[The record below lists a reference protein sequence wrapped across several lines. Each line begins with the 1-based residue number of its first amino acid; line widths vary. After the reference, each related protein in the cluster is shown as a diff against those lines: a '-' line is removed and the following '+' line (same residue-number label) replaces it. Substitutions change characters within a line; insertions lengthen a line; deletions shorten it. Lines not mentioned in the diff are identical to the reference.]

1 MPKAYSHKMNIKKVI
16 PILEWLPNYN
26 ISFFKG
32 DLVAGITVGIIL
44 IPQGIAYAL
53 IAGLPPIY
61 GLYCALVPQVMY
73 TIFGSS
79 RQVAIGPVA
88 MDSLIVATGVSTL
101 ALAGSES
108 YISIAILLALMVGA
122 IQFILGVFSLGFI
135 VNFLSKPVITG
146 FTSAV
151 ALIIGLNQFRNLLG
165 VDFIQ
170 SDQIQYVIED
180 IWLQI
185 ASFNHHTTIIGLFSV
200 LIIIIFRKINK
211 KIPNALIVVVIGIL
225 IMKYFGNSL
234 SDVSIV
240 KDIPSGLPLFGIPD
254 FDVDQ
259 IKELFPIA
267 LTLVMVGYLETISI
281 GKSLEAK
288 QDEYRIRP
296 NQELIALGL
305 SNMVGSLFKAYPST
319 SSFSRSAINQESG
332 AKTGM
337 AALISVVM
345 VMVTLLFLTPL
356 FYHLPKTVLAAII
369 IVAVFNLINIK
380 EGHFLWKA
388 NKLDFWLMIST
399 FLATLLLGI
408 EFGIV
413 VGVGLSLIVLIFRTS
428 RPYIAELGKVPDS
441 NFYRNK
447 NRFEEV
453 ILEDDILVFR
463 FDAQLFYANAN
474 YFRDN
479 LDEMASKKG
488 KALKLIVL
496 DAESINRVDSTGLE
510 MLKERI
516 KFYKKKDVVF
526 YFAGVKGPV
535 RDDLFRSGV
544 LQIIDINH
552 FFMRVNQAVKYYKTG
567 DRKHQEKYAKY
578 IHQAYK

>member
-1 MPKAYSHKMNIKKVI
+1 MNIKKII

-26 ISFFKG
+26 ISLFKG
-32 DLVAGITVGIIL
+32 DLVAGLTLGIIL

-73 TIFGSS
+73 AVFGSS
-79 RQVAIGPVA
+79 RQVSIGPVA
-88 MDSLIVATGVSTL
+88 MDSLIVATGVSAL
-101 ALAGSES
+101 ALTGSES
-108 YISIAILLALMVGA
+108 YISIAILLALLVGA
-122 IQFILGVFSLGFI
+122 IQFILGIFSLGFI

-146 FTSAV
+146 FTSSV
-151 ALIIGLNQFRNLLG
+151 ALIIGFNQFRNLLG

-170 SDQIQYVIED
+170 SDQIQFIIED
-180 IWLQI
+180 IWFQI
-185 ASFNHHTTIIGLFSV
+185 ANYNKHTTIIGLICV
-200 LIIIIFRKINK
+200 AVIVTFRRVNK
-211 KIPNALIVVVIGIL
+211 KIPNALIVIILGIL
-225 IMKYFGNSL
+225 IMKFFSKSFN
-234 SDVSIV
+234 DVSII
-240 KDIPSGLPLFGIPD
+240 KDIPSGLPVFGIPE
-254 FDVDQ
+254 FDLVQ
-259 IKELFPIA
+259 IRELLPIA
-267 LTLVMVGYLETISI
+267 FTLVMVGYLETISI

-296 NQELIALGL
+296 NQELIALGI

-319 SSFSRSAINQESG
+319 SSFSRFAINQESG

-337 AALISVVM
+337 ASLISVVM
-345 VMVTLLFLTPL
+345 VIITLLFLTPL

-369 IVAVFNLINIK
+369 IVAVFGLINFK
-380 EGHFLWKA
+380 EAMFLWKT
-388 NKLDFWLMIST
+388 NNLDFWLMMAT
-399 FLATLLLGI
+399 FLATLLMGI
-408 EFGIV
+408 EYGII
-413 VGVGLSLIVLIFRTS
+413 VGVSLSLVILIFRTS
-428 RPYIAELGKVPDS
+428 RPYVTELGKVPNS
-441 NFYRNK
+441 NFYKNK

-453 ILEDDILVFR
+453 IIKKDILVFR
-463 FDAQLFYANAN
+463 FDAQLFYANSN

-479 LDEMASKKG
+479 LEEMVDNKG

-516 KFYKKKDVVF
+516 KFYKKKDIKF

-535 RDDLFRSGV
+535 RDDLFKSGI
-544 LQIIDINH
+544 LEIIDINH
-552 FFMRVNQAVKYYKTG
+552 FFMRSNQAVKFYKTG

-578 IHQAYK
+578 IHHVYK

>member
-1 MPKAYSHKMNIKKVI
+1 MNIKKII

-26 ISFFKG
+26 KSLFKG

-61 GLYCALVPQVMY
+61 GLYCALVPQIMY
-73 TIFGSS
+73 AIFGSS

-101 ALAGSES
+101 ALAGSDS
-108 YISIAILLALMVGA
+108 YISIAILLALMVGT
-122 IQFILGVFSLGFI
+122 IQFIMGVFSLGFI

-151 ALIIGLNQFRNLLG
+151 ALIIGFNQFRNLLG

-170 SDQIQYVIED
+170 SDQIQYLLED

-185 ASFNHHTTIIGLFSV
+185 SDYNYHTAVIGLISV
-200 LIIIIFRKINK
+200 FIIITFRKINK
-211 KIPNALIVVVIGIL
+211 KIPNALIVVIIGIVT
-225 IMKYFGNSL
+225 MKYFGKTFT
-234 SDVSIV
+234 DVSIV
-240 KDIPSGLPLFGIPD
+240 KDIPSGLPFFSIPEFD
-254 FDVDQ
+254 FNQ
-259 IKELFPIA
+259 IKELLPIA

-305 SNMVGSLFKAYPST
+305 ANMVGSLFKAYPST

-345 VMVTLLFLTPL
+345 VVLTLLFLTPL

-369 IVAVFNLINIK
+369 IVAVFGLVNIK
-380 EGHFLWKA
+380 EAVFLWKA
-388 NKLDFWLMIST
+388 NHLDFWLMLAT

-408 EFGIV
+408 EYGII
-413 VGVGLSLIVLIFRTS
+413 VGVGLSLIILIFRTS
-428 RPYIAELGKVPDS
+428 RPYVAELGKVPKS

-453 ILEDDILVFR
+453 IIEKDILIFR

-474 YFRDN
+474 YFRDK
-479 LDEMASKKG
+479 LDEMTDKKG
-488 KALKLIVL
+488 NELKLIVL
-496 DAESINRVDSTGLE
+496 DAESINRVDSTGVE

-516 KFYKKKDVVF
+516 KFCKKKGITF

-535 RDDLFRSGV
+535 RDDLFRSGI

-552 FFMRVNQAVKYYKTG
+552 FFMRANDAVKFYKTG
-567 DRKHQEKYAKY
+567 DRTHQEKYAKY
-578 IHQAYK
+578 IHQSYD

>member
-1 MPKAYSHKMNIKKVI
+1 MNIKKII

-26 ISFFKG
+26 TSLFKG

-61 GLYCALVPQVMY
+61 GLYCALVPQIMY
-73 TIFGSS
+73 AVFGSS

-101 ALAGSES
+101 ALAGSDS
-108 YISIAILLALMVGA
+108 YIAIAIILAMMVGT
-122 IQFILGVFSLGFI
+122 IQFVMGVFSLGFI

-151 ALIIGLNQFRNLLG
+151 ALIIGVNQFRNLLG

-170 SDQIQYVIED
+170 SDQIQYVLED

-185 ASFNHHTTIIGLFSV
+185 SDFNYHTTVIGMIS
-200 LIIIIFRKINK
+200 ITIIIFFRRINK
-211 KIPNALIVVVIGIL
+211 KIPNALIVVIIGIV
-225 IMKYFGNSL
+225 IMKYFGKSFG
-234 SDVSIV
+234 DVDIV
-240 KDIPSGLPLFGIPD
+240 KDIPSGLPTFGIPE
-254 FDVDQ
+254 FDIDLF
-259 IKELFPIA
+259 KELLPIA

-305 SNMVGSLFKAYPST
+305 ANMVGSLFKAYPST

-337 AALISVVM
+337 AALVSVVM
-345 VMVTLLFLTPL
+345 VVFTLLFLTPL

-369 IVAVFNLINIK
+369 IVAVFGLVNFK
-380 EGHFLWKA
+380 EARFLWKA
-388 NKLDFWLMIST
+388 NKLDFWLM
-399 FLATLLLGI
+399 LATFIATLIFGI
-408 EFGIV
+408 EYGII

-428 RPYIAELGKVPDS
+428 RPYVAELGKVPNS

-447 NRFEEV
+447 SRFEEV
-453 ILEDDILVFR
+453 IIENDILIFR
-463 FDAQLFYANAN
+463 FDAQLFYANSG
-474 YFRDN
+474 YFRDK

-488 KALKLIVL
+488 NQLKLIVL

-510 MLKERI
+510 ILKERI
-516 KFYKKKDVVF
+516 KYYKKRGVTF

-535 RDDLFRSGV
+535 RDDLFKCGV
-544 LQIIDINH
+544 LSIIDINH
-552 FFMRVNQAVKYYKTG
+552 FFMRANDAVKFYKTG
-567 DRKHQEKYAKY
+567 DREEQEKYAKY
-578 IHQAYK
+578 IHQAYH

>member
-1 MPKAYSHKMNIKKVI
+1 MNIKKVI

-26 ISFFKG
+26 KSLFKG

-61 GLYCALVPQVMY
+61 GLYCALMPQVMY
-73 TIFGSS
+73 AIFGSS

-108 YISIAILLALMVGA
+108 YIAIAILLALMVGV
-122 IQFILGVFSLGFI
+122 IQFILGIFSLGFI

-151 ALIIGLNQFRNLLG
+151 ALIIGVNQFRNLLG

-170 SDQIQYVIED
+170 SDQIQYLLMD

-185 ASFNHHTTIIGLFSV
+185 STFNFHTTAIGLVSV
-200 LIIIIFRKINK
+200 FIIIFFRKINK
-211 KIPNALIVVVIGIL
+211 KIPNALIVVVLGIL
-225 IMKYFGNSL
+225 IMKYFGKNL
-234 SDVSIV
+234 SDVAVV
-240 KDIPSGLPLFGIPD
+240 KNIPSGLPSFSFPV
-254 FDVDQ
+254 FDLDQ
-259 IKELFPIA
+259 IRELLPIA

-288 QDEYRIRP
+288 QDEYRVRP

-305 SNMVGSLFKAYPST
+305 SNIFGSFFKAYPST
-319 SSFSRSAINQESG
+319 SSFSRSAINAESG
-332 AKTGM
+332 GKTGM
-337 AALISVVM
+337 SALISVAM
-345 VMVTLLFLTPL
+345 VIFTLLFLTPL

-369 IVAVFNLINIK
+369 IVAVFGLINFK
-380 EGHFLWKA
+380 EATFLWKA
-388 NKLDFWLMIST
+388 NNLDFWLLIATFVST
-399 FLATLLLGI
+399 LIFGI
-408 EFGIV
+408 EYGII
-413 VGVGLSLIVLIFRTS
+413 VGVGLSLIILIFRTS
-428 RPYIAELGKVPDS
+428 RPYVTELGKVPNS

-453 ILEDDILVFR
+453 ILEDDILVLR
-463 FDAQLFYANAN
+463 FDAQLFYANAS

-479 LDEMASKKG
+479 LDEMAAKKG

-496 DAESINRVDSTGLE
+496 DAESINRIDSTGVE

-516 KFYKKKDVVF
+516 KFYQKKDVKF

-535 RDDLFRSGV
+535 RDSLFRGGLLKV
-544 LQIIDINH
+544 IDLNH
-552 FFMRVNQAVKYYKTG
+552 FFMRANQAVRFYKTG

-578 IHQAYK
+578 IHQAYYDEVN

>member
-1 MPKAYSHKMNIKKVI
+1 MKLLKKLI
-16 PILEWLPNYN
+16 PILTWLPNYKK
-26 ISFFKG
+26 SQLKG
-32 DLVAGITVGIIL
+32 DVVAGVTVATVL

-73 TIFGSS
+73 AIFGSS
-79 RQVAIGPVA
+79 RQVAVGPVA

-101 ALAGSES
+101 ALAGSDS

-122 IQFILGVFSLGFI
+122 IQFLMGVFSLGFI

-151 ALIIGLNQFRNLLG
+151 ALIIGFNQFRNLLG
-165 VDFIQ
+165 VDFVQ
-170 SDQIQYVIED
+170 SDQLQYVVED

-185 ASFNHHTTIIGLFSV
+185 SSYNIYTTVIGLISV
-200 LIIIIFRKINK
+200 IIIFIFRKINK
-211 KIPNALIVVVIGIL
+211 KIPNALIVVVLGIV
-225 IMKYFGNSL
+225 IMKYFGESFK
-234 SDVSIV
+234 DVSIV
-240 KDIPSGLPLFGIPD
+240 KDIPSGLPLFSIPQFD
-254 FDVDQ
+254 FDLLR
-259 IKELFPIA
+259 ELFPIA
-267 LTLVMVGYLETISI
+267 FTLVMVGYLETISI

-305 SNMVGSLFKAYPST
+305 ANMFGSLFKAYPST

-345 VMVTLLFLTPL
+345 VVLTLLFLTPL

-369 IVAVFNLINIK
+369 IVAVFGLINFK
-380 EGHFLWKA
+380 EATFLWKA
-388 NKLDFWLMIST
+388 NRLDFWLMLST

-408 EFGIV
+408 EFGII
-413 VGVGLSLIVLIFRTS
+413 VGVGLSLVILIFRTS
-428 RPYIAELGKVPDS
+428 RPYITELGKVPDS

-453 ILEDDILVFR
+453 IIEDDILVFR
-463 FDAQLFYANAN
+463 FDAQLFYANAS

-479 LDEMASKKG
+479 LDLMADKKG
-488 KALKLIVL
+488 EALKLIVL

-516 KFYKKKDVVF
+516 KFYKKKNITF

-535 RDDLFRSGV
+535 RDDLFKCGV

-552 FFMRVNQAVKYYKTG
+552 FFMRANQAVKYYKTG

>member
-1 MPKAYSHKMNIKKVI
+1 MNIKKIV
-16 PILEWLPNYN
+16 PILDWLPNYN
-26 ISFFKG
+26 ASLFKG
-32 DLVAGITVGIIL
+32 DLIAGITVGIIL

-73 TIFGSS
+73 AVFGSS
-79 RQVAIGPVA
+79 RQVSIGPVA

-122 IQFILGVFSLGFI
+122 IQFIMGVFSLGFI

-151 ALIIGLNQFRNLLG
+151 ALIIGLNQFRNLFG
-165 VDFIQ
+165 VDIVQ
-170 SDQIQYVIED
+170 SDQIQIIIED

-185 ASFNHHTTIIGLFSV
+185 NDFNYHTTSIGLISA
-200 LIIIIFRKINK
+200 LLIIIFRKINK
-211 KIPNALIVVVIGIL
+211 KIPNALIVVVLGVL
-225 IMKYFGNSL
+225 IMKYFGNSFA
-234 SDVSIV
+234 DVSIV
-240 KDIPSGLPLFGIPD
+240 KDIPSGLPKFGIPD
-254 FDVDQ
+254 FD
-259 IKELFPIA
+259 IALLKELLPIA

-345 VMVTLLFLTPL
+345 VVITLLFLTPL
-356 FYHLPKTVLAAII
+356 FYHLPQTVLAAII
-369 IVAVFNLINIK
+369 IVAVFGLINFK
-380 EGHFLWKA
+380 EAIFLWKA
-388 NKLDFWLMIST
+388 NQLDFCLMLAT

-408 EFGIV
+408 EQGIII
-413 VGVGLSLIVLIFRTS
+413 GVSLSLIILIFRTS
-428 RPYIAELGKVPDS
+428 RPYVAELGKVPNA

-447 NRFEEV
+447 ERFSEV
-453 ILEDDILVFR
+453 IIDEDILVFR
-463 FDAQLFYANAN
+463 FDAQLFYANSN
-474 YFRDN
+474 YFRDK
-479 LDEMASKKG
+479 LDEMMVKKG
-488 KALKLIVL
+488 SALKLIVL
-496 DAESINRVDSTGLE
+496 DAESINRVDSTGVE

-516 KFYKKKDVVF
+516 RFCQKKGILF

-535 RDDLFRSGV
+535 RDDLFRSGI
-544 LQIIDINH
+544 LEIIDLNH
-552 FFMRVNQAVKYYKTG
+552 FFMRANQAVKFYKTG
-567 DRKHQEKYAKY
+567 DRTYQEKYAKY
-578 IHQAYK
+578 IHQAYD